1 MPDKPRWYK
10 TSDMAR
16 IYVGPHVENIVF
28 TSDVAQSQRRFVHP
42 GITYTQGDL
51 DRMKAMVEARQR
63 TLLFYLFEIE
73 GVFLFIT

>member
-42 GITYTQGDL
+42 GYYL
-51 DRMKAMVEARQR
+51 YAR
-63 TLLFYLFEIE
+63 
-73 GVFLFIT
+73 